1 MERER
6 EQAVLEL
13 LVEATKRQEAGASAP
28 SPTYGMVTGVLEEW
42 DAAGRLAVNFPGNR
56 TGHPVVARSLV
67 ACSGSDRGR
76 EVGLMCENGDPG
88 RPIIV
93 GFLQS
98 PSLPPPAPVSAEV
111 DGERITLSGKQEIV
125 LKCGKASITLTR
137 AGKILIRGAYL
148 LSRSSGVNRIKGG
161 SVQIN

>member
-13 LVEATKRQEAGASAP
+13 LAEATYRKQSSSSNHTP
-28 SPTYGMVTGVLEEW
+28 IYGVVTGVLSARGEIGCLTV
-42 DAAGRLAVNFPGNR
+42 DYPGN
-56 TGHPVVARSLV
+56 TLGHPVPARSVV
-67 ACSGSDRGR
+67 ACSDSDMGR
-76 EVGLMCENGDPG
+76 EVALMFEKGDPSK
-88 RPIIV
+88 PIII
-93 GFLQS
+93 GLLQS
-98 PSLPPPAPVSAEV
+98 EATSATVPISAEV
-111 DGERITLSGKQEIV
+111 DGERVTLNAKQEIV